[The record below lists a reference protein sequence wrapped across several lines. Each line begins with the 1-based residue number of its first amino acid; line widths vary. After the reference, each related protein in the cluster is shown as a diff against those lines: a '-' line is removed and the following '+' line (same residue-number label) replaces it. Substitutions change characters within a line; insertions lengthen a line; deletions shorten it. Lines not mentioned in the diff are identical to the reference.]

1 MPGHRISR
9 FVRAALFAPL
19 HRAAHA
25 RPRTLVMM
33 LAAALAACESPAK
46 PIPVASVVLSPLAPS
61 VIVGTPQQF
70 TATARDAQGA
80 TLAGR
85 AAVWSSLSTTTAN
98 VSASGLV
105 STISPGVATIQ
116 ATVEGIVGATTI
128 TVMPVPVAA
137 VIVSPTSA
145 TVVAGATQA
154 LAVATRD
161 AQGGLL
167 TDRVV
172 LWNSTAPSI
181 ATVASNGVVTGLA
194 PGTAVVQAVSEGITG
209 TATITVLPPPV
220 ASVSV
225 TLPAPV
231 AVIGTNVQATAVLR
245 DAGGATLT
253 GRTVTWSSNSPAVAT
268 VSATGLVS
276 VVTGGTTTITA
287 TSEGR
292 SGSADLTAQTTAFA
306 ITSIT
311 PATLV
316 PGSTATIAVTGFN
329 PSVGTSS
336 VTIGGAAAA
345 LVSAT
350 PNQLVVTVP
359 CARNGSTTVQVANP
373 NITTVSRTHAIATTQ
388 LTVPLGQAVVLAS
401 APTSACNELA
411 STGGPARFLVAVFS
425 IATSQNTLSA
435 FELAGN
441 PASAGA
447 PAPRVLAPLPS
458 ALAGPL
464 ATLAPSP
471 IDEAVTRYERQHAIM
486 LERNRVDYQRLMGE
500 YLRMS
505 PAQRTQSQAS
515 ATRDRAADVAVG
527 DMRSIFFTFSGGCN
541 DSTRVIR
548 AKAIRTGSRSIIWED
563 SANTLQSDANA
574 DLAGFYARAG
584 QIYDQE
590 QHASVTRS
598 FGDPL
603 RRDAVTDN
611 DGKVHMVFSQ
621 RLNGSGAAAYVTGC
635 DQFPTSANQNAG
647 SNFGQFF
654 YGAVPTTASLN
665 INSTNSPDGWFY
677 FMVRTIVHEVKHI
690 ASLSARVANSSPS
703 YEQSWLEEGTAR
715 QAEEMWVRESLHRV
729 GWKANTGFG
738 TAATNGLYCD
748 FHPTDATC
756 NAGDPLRRPGYGMR
770 RQFNEIRDKLIQP
783 WNWSPFGDG
792 TGQSGAIFYNTTW
805 SLVRYVADRYATS
818 DTAFLRALT
827 NSTNT
832 GVTNLSA
839 IAGVSLDQLLGGW
852 GLALFADD
860 YPGLASPSAD
870 LQFPTWNLRN
880 IYAGL
885 NAAPAWSARWNTPFP
900 IQPTQLTFGP
910 FVSPVPSIRGGAH
923 AYFEFSGNFTQSQ
936 LLDLRGSATTPASS
950 NLRIAITRLQ

>member
-1 MPGHRISR
+1 MSL
-9 FVRAALFAPL
+9 FMRASLFARS
-19 HRAAHA
+19 HRAAQVLPCA
-25 RPRTLVMM
+25 LVVL
-33 LAAALAACESPAK
+33 LAATIAACDSPAK
-46 PIPVASVVLSPLAPS
+46 PIPVASVVLSPPSPS

-70 TATARDAQGA
+70 TATARDALGG
-80 TLAGR
+80 TLSGR
-85 AAVWSSLSTTTAN
+85 AAVWSSLSSSTAS
-98 VSASGLV
+98 VSANGMV

-116 ATVEGIVGATTI
+116 ATIEGIVGSTTI

-137 VIVSPTSA
+137 VVVSPTSA
-145 TVVAGATQA
+145 TVVAGSTQA

-172 LWNSTAPSI
+172 LWSSNAPTI
-181 ATVASNGVVTGLA
+181 ATVASNGVVTGLT
-194 PGTAVVQAVSEGITG
+194 PGTAVVQASSEGITG

-220 ASVSV
+220 ATVSV

-231 AVIGTNVQATAVLR
+231 VVIGTSVQATAVLR
-245 DAGGATLT
+245 DASGGTLT
-253 GRTVTWSSNSPAVAT
+253 GRTVTWSSSSPSVAT

-276 VVTGGTTTITA
+276 AIAAGMSTITA

-292 SGSADLTAQTTAFA
+292 SGTAELTAQTTAFA

-316 PGSTATIAVTGFN
+316 PGSSATIAVTGFN
-329 PSVGTSS
+329 ASVGTST
-336 VTIGGAAAA
+336 VTIGGATAPI
-345 LVSAT
+345 VSAT
-350 PNQLVVTVP
+350 PSQLVVTVP
-359 CARNGSTTVQVANP
+359 CARNGNTTVQVANA
-373 NITTVSRTHAIATTQ
+373 NITTVSRAHTINTTQ
-388 LTVPLGQAVVLAS
+388 LTVPLGQAVVFS
-401 APTSACNELA
+401 NAPASACNELV

-425 IATSQNTLSA
+425 IATSQNTLAA

-441 PASAGA
+441 PSAASVA
-447 PAPRVLAPLPS
+447 APRVMAPS
-458 ALAGPL
+458 VFAGPL
-464 ATLAPSP
+464 ATAASTPM
-471 IDEAVTRYERQHAIM
+471 DDAVTRYERQHATM
-486 LERNRVDYQRLMGE
+486 LERNRSDYQRLMAE

-505 PAQRTQSQAS
+505 PAQRAQAS
-515 ATRDRAADVAVG
+515 ASRERAADVAVG

-541 DSTRVIR
+541 DTTRVIR

-563 SANTLQSDANA
+563 SANTLQSGVNA

-590 QHASVTRS
+590 QHTSITRS

-611 DGKVHMVFSQ
+611 DGKIHMVFSQ
-621 RLNGSGAAAYVTGC
+621 RLNGSGAAAYVTSC
-635 DQFPTSANQNAG
+635 DQFLASANQNLG
-647 SNFGQFF
+647 SNYGQFF
-654 YGAVPTTASLN
+654 YGQVPTVASLN
-665 INSTNSPDGWFY
+665 VNSTSSPDGWFY

-690 ASLSARVANSSPS
+690 ASQSARVANLSPS

-715 QAEEMWVRESLHRV
+715 HAEEMWVRESLHRV

-748 FHPTDATC
+748 FHPTDNTC
-756 NAGDPLRRPGYGMR
+756 NAADPLRRPGYGMR
-770 RQFNEIRDKLIQP
+770 RQFNEIRDKLLQP

-792 TGQSGAIFYNTTW
+792 TGQSGSIFYNTTW

-839 IAGVSLDQLLGGW
+839 VAGVSLDQLLGGW

-870 LQFPTWNLRN
+870 IRFPTWNLRD

-885 NAAPAWSARWNTPFP
+885 NAAPAWTARWNTPFP
-900 IQPTQLTFGP
+900 IQPAQLAFGP
-910 FVSPVPSIRGGAH
+910 FVSPVPTIRGGAH
-923 AYFEFSGNFTQSQ
+923 AYFELSGNFTQSQ
-936 LLDLRGSATTPASS
+936 LLDLRGSATTPASL

>member
-1 MPGHRISR
+1 
-9 FVRAALFAPL
+9 
-19 HRAAHA
+19 
-25 RPRTLVMM
+25 
-33 LAAALAACESPAK
+33 
-46 PIPVASVVLSPLAPS
+46 
-61 VIVGTPQQF
+61 VG
-70 TATARDAQGA
+70 
-80 TLAGR
+80 
-85 AAVWSSLSTTTAN
+85 S
-98 VSASGLV
+98 
-105 STISPGVATIQ
+105 
-116 ATVEGIVGATTI
+116 TTI
-128 TVMPVPVAA
+128 TVLPVPVAA

-145 TVVAGATQA
+145 TVVAGATQP

-172 LWNSTAPSI
+172 LWSSSAPTV
-181 ATVASNGVVTGLA
+181 ATVATNGVVTGLA
-194 PGTAVVQAVSEGITG
+194 PGTAVVQASSEGITG

-220 ASVSV
+220 ATISV
-225 TLPAPV
+225 TLPSPV
-231 AVIGTNVQATAVLR
+231 AAIGTSVQATVTLR
-245 DAGGATLT
+245 DASGATLT
-253 GRTVTWSSNSPAVAT
+253 GRAVSWTSSSPAVAT
-268 VSATGLVS
+268 VGTTGLVTAIS
-276 VVTGGTTTITA
+276 AGTTTITA

-292 SGSADLTAQTTAFA
+292 SGSVELTAQSTTVA
-306 ITSIT
+306 ITSIA

-316 PGSTATIAVTGFN
+316 PRSTATITITGFN
-329 PSVGTSS
+329 ASVGTST
-336 VTIGGAAAA
+336 VTIGGAIAP
-345 LVSAT
+345 VTSAT

-359 CARNGSTTVQVANP
+359 CARNGSTTVQIMNANISP
-373 NITTVSRTHAIATTQ
+373 VSRTHAIATTQ
-388 LTVPLGQAVVLAS
+388 LTVPLGQALVLAS
-401 APTSACNELA
+401 APASACNELV

-425 IATSQNTLSA
+425 NATSQNTLSA

-441 PASAGA
+441 PTPAGVA
-447 PAPRVLAPLPS
+447 APRMSVSAPS

-464 ATLAPSP
+464 SAPAPSP
-471 IDEAVTRYERQHAIM
+471 IDDAVARYERQHAVM
-486 LERNRVDYQRLMGE
+486 LERNRVDYQRLMAE

-505 PAQRTQSQAS
+505 PSQREARSAAS
-515 ATRDRAADVAVG
+515 GDRAADVAVG
-527 DMRSIFFTFSGGCN
+527 DMRSIYFTFSGGCN
-541 DSTRVIR
+541 DTTRVIR
-548 AKAIRTGSRSIIWED
+548 AKAIRTGTRSIIWED
-563 SANTLQSDANA
+563 SANTIQSDVNA
-574 DLAGFYARAG
+574 DLAGYYARAG

-635 DQFPTSANQNAG
+635 DQFPTTATANAG

-654 YGAVPTTASLN
+654 YGAVPITATLN

-690 ASLSARVANSSPS
+690 ASLSARVANLSPG

-715 QAEEMWVRESLHRV
+715 HAEEMWIRESLHRV
-729 GWKANTGFG
+729 AWKANTGFG

-756 NAGDPLRRPGYGMR
+756 NAADPLRRPGFGMR
-770 RQFNEIRDKLIQP
+770 RQLNEIRDKLLQP

-792 TGQSGAIFYNTTW
+792 TGQSGAVFYNTTW
-805 SLVRYVADRYATS
+805 SLVRYVADRYAPS

-832 GVTNLSA
+832 GVTNLA
-839 IAGVSLDQLLGGW
+839 AVAGVSLDQMLGGW

-860 YPGLASPSAD
+860 YPGLTSPSAD
-870 LQFPTWNLRN
+870 IQFPTWNLRD
-880 IYAGL
+880 IYSGL
-885 NAAPAWSARWNTPFP
+885 NAAPAWTARWSTPFP
-900 IQPTQLTFGP
+900 VQPTQLGFGP
-910 FVSPVPSIRGGAH
+910 FVSAVPLIRGGAH

-936 LLDLRGSATTPASS
+936 LLDLRGSATAAASA